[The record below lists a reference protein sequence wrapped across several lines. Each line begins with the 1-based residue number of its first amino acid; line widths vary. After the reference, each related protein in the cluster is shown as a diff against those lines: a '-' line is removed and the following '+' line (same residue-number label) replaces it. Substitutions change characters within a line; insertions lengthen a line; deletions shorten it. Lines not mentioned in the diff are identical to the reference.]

1 MFNSPQ
7 VISSLILQQL
17 CRISVVTCL
26 SQTGKQLREM
36 TLSAQDLTVASGRDS
51 SPPPESSWD
60 SGSAASILSA
70 TLSLVRP
77 RRMAVILRMLCTG
90 LAAMRMDLHLAVLR
104 ASLAPL
110 HGSSWRG

>member
-1 MFNSPQ
+1 M
-7 VISSLILQQL
+7 
-17 CRISVVTCL
+17 VTCL
-26 SQTGKQLREM
+26 SQTGKQLREND
-36 TLSAQDLTVASGRDS
+36 LSAQDLTVASGRDS

-77 RRMAVILRMLCTG
+77 EEDGSGSLRMLCTG

-104 ASLAPL
+104 ASRAPL